1 MQVEAEVE
9 PAEEVPVYHKTP
21 PSDWTKETTEA
32 FYHAHPECYEEYY
45 QQLTYAIMAF
55 NQQQQ

>member
-1 MQVEAEVE
+1 VE